1 MMVGLHRRMFNLPQL
16 GAVFCPTA
24 KKEKKEEEK
33 KNHTHHL
40 LRFSSMVIFCPL
52 LRPTPNKR
60 EVELQH

>member
-33 KNHTHHL
+33 KKTY
-40 LRFSSMVIFCPL
+40 
-52 LRPTPNKR
+52 TPPFKILIYGYFLPSLKTNPKQKR
-60 EVELQH
+60 S